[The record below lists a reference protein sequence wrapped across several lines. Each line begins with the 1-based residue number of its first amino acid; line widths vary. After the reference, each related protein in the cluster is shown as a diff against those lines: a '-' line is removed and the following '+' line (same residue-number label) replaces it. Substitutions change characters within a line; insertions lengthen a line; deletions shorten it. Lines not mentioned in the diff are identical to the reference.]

1 MVRPVTV
8 YFADSSALARLYL
21 ETEPDAQALD
31 VLLNGPES
39 TVMASELADVEVP
52 KALATALRHGRI
64 DAAGF
69 LARLNEYQTAATD
82 EGPVLLIGL
91 DPPTIVPRARELVLD
106 HDVRTLDALHLAV
119 AETAGR
125 ALAEDEDLVFVTR
138 DAQQR
143 AVAEAL
149 GMATA

>member
-1 MVRPVTV
+1 MSV

-21 ETEPDAQALD
+21 DTEPDAQALNA
-31 VLLNGPES
+31 LLTRPEA
-39 TVMASELADVEVP
+39 TVMASELVNIEIP

-64 DAAGF
+64 DRAGF
-69 LARLNEYQTAATD
+69 LARFDDYENAAGA
-82 EGPVLLIGL
+82 EGRLLLIGL
-91 DPPTIVPRARELVLD
+91 DPATVVPRARELVLD
-106 HDVRTLDALHLAV
+106 HDIRTLDALHVAV